1 MRHVVAFTSPCQRVG
16 QCATCSR
23 RRGGRWAG
31 TGSNSPSRFRFSVR
45 SGATRR
51 SATQVGSSR
60 GRPRTRE
67 VSRGTLEM
75 PEFAGTAPEV
85 RADAAESKRSAWRND
100 RRGPR
105 RVLLASTTQRT
116 GRPTVQQQAGPTT
129 ATKSSGLRTDGSN
142 PAPVGDVPSTGH
154 GSDWSRVLNMFHV
167 KRSGPTYRVDLRS
180 PPAVGTCSR
189 HRPVH
194 GGDRGR
200 PATWRP
206 TDLPTADR

>member
-1 MRHVVAFTSPCQRVG
+1 MSGNALPAAADEEADGLEPGRTAHRGSGSPSGPARLAGAQRRSGLPGVVRGHAKFHVEH
-16 QCATCSR
+16 SR
-23 RRGGRWAG
+23 CP
-31 TGSNSPSRFRFSVR
+31 NSP
-45 SGATRR
+45 AT
-51 SATQVGSSR
+51 T
-60 GRPRTRE
+60 
-67 VSRGTLEM
+67 
-75 PEFAGTAPEV
+75 PEV

-142 PAPVGDVPSTGH
+142 PAPVGDVPSTGPE
-154 GSDWSRVLNMFHV
+154 SDWSRVLNMFHV